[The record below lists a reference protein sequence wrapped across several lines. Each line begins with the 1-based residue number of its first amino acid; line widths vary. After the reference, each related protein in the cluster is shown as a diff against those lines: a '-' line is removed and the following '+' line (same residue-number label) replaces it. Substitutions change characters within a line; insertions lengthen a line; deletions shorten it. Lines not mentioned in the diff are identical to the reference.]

1 MSEPA
6 PPVEFHV
13 ADAVVAKVARLRAR
27 QVPGVVSLRHA
38 AGTVAGDTAR
48 VDLTVVT
55 RLGHNVRDL
64 AQAVQREVA
73 AELATY
79 AGVDAVVT
87 VTMADVLLD

>member
-27 QVPGVVSLRHA
+27 QVPGVVSLRHG
-38 AGTVAGDTAR
+38 AGTVADDTAR

-55 RLGHNVRDL
+55 RLGHNVRDVV
-64 AQAVQREVA
+64 QATQREVA
-73 AELATY
+73 AEVAAYTGLA
-79 AGVDAVVT
+79 AVVAVT
-87 VTMADVLLD
+87 VADVLLD